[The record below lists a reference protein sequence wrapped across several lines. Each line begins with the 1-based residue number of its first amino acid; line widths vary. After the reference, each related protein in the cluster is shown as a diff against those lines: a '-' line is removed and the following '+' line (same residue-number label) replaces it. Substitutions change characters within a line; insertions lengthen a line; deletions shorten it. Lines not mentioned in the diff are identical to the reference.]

1 MNKTKR
7 QLQKE
12 QTRRILLETAFV
24 EFGKNG
30 IMSTRMSD
38 IANAANVS
46 HGTVFAHFETQ
57 EALISAVIEEFGEK
71 IALRTHE
78 LANNCAG
85 VREVLAAHLTGI
97 MEVEEFYT
105 RLVIESRML
114 PKVSREIFVMMQ
126 SAISLHLSQAAQ
138 LEIEAGTVAPMPV
151 ALLFNTWVGLIHYY
165 LINGDLFAPE
175 GQVLKRY
182 GQSLLDHY
190 MSLLQPKQLDH

>member
-12 QTRRILLETAFV
+12 QTRRVLLETAFI
-24 EFGKNG
+24 EFGRNG

-38 IANAANVS
+38 IANAAKVS

-71 IALRTHE
+71 ITLRTHE
-78 LANNCAG
+78 LATNCAG
-85 VREVLAAHLTGI
+85 VREVLSAHLTGI

-114 PKVSREIFVMMQ
+114 PKVSRETFVMIQ

-138 LEIEAGTVAPMPV
+138 REMEAGTIAPMPV

-190 MSLLQPKQLDH
+190 MSLLQPKRLDH

>member
-1 MNKTKR
+1 
-7 QLQKE
+7 
-12 QTRRILLETAFV
+12 
-24 EFGKNG
+24 
-30 IMSTRMSD
+30 
-38 IANAANVS
+38 
-46 HGTVFAHFETQ
+46 VFAHFETQ

-78 LANNCAG
+78 LATNCAG
-85 VREVLAAHLTGI
+85 VREVLSAHLTGI

-114 PKVSREIFVMMQ
+114 PKVSRETFVMIQ

-138 LEIEAGTVAPMPV
+138 REMEAGTIAPMPV

-190 MSLLQPKQLDH
+190 MSLLQPKRLDH